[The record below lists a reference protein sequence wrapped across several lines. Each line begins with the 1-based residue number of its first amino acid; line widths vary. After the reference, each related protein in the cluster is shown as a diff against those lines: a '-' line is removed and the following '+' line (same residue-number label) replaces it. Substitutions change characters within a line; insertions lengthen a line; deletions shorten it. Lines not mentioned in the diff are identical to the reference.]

1 MKGFTKAIKRTPHL
15 MTSKIGMAAKSSDP
29 AFDSLNQRF
38 TSLEKLSEKLLKDAS
53 TLRDAV
59 KNMLLSGANFGRHF
73 DTLFQPIGSE
83 YDLERRHPNA
93 QQTMVNLASYGQLM
107 DELKEALTPELEL
120 IESRVVSPTKDFQ
133 TVIKAIRK
141 NITKRDHKLV
151 DYDRHNNAYTKLRDK
166 KEKSLKDEQ
175 SLFKVEQEYETAAAD
190 YEYYNNALKE
200 ELPRFFELAS
210 AFMTPLFHSFYYMQ
224 LNVFY
229 LTMERLQG
237 FAQGKYDLSNNSIA
251 LVEETYMAQLTDA
264 AERLENLSIRK
275 GAMPSAKILA
285 QGRASGG
292 GGPSP
297 SGSRLSG
304 LGAGAPSRSGSI
316 LSSSSST
323 AGGASAAPP
332 AYSPP
337 PTSSTAA
344 FGGAGKRA
352 PPPPPIKPKPGAAL
366 TKSYVVA
373 LYDYTATA
381 DGDLSFK
388 AGDRIEVTERTASTD
403 DWWTGIVDG
412 QKGVFPGNY
421 VREE

>member
-1 MKGFTKAIKRTPHL
+1 MKGIAKAMKRTPHL
-15 MTSKIGMAAKSSDP
+15 MTSRIGMAAKSSDP

-38 TSLEKLSEKLLKDAS
+38 TNLEKLCEKLLKDS
-53 TLRDAV
+53 TTLRDTV

-83 YDLERRHPNA
+83 YDLERKHPNA
-93 QQTMVNLASYGQLM
+93 QTTMTNLAHYGQLM
-107 DELKEALTPELEL
+107 DELKDTLTPEIEL
-120 IESRVVSPTKDFQ
+120 IESRVVAPTREFQ
-133 TVIKAIRK
+133 NIVKGIRK

-151 DYDRHNNAYTKLRDK
+151 DFDRHNNSYSKLRDK
-166 KEKSLKDEQ
+166 KDKSLKDEQ

-229 LTMERLQG
+229 LTMERLQS
-237 FAQGKYDLSNNSIA
+237 FAEGKYDLSNNSIA
-251 LVEETYMAQLTDA
+251 VVEDAYMAQLTDA
-264 AERLENLSIRK
+264 AERLENLTIRR
-275 GAMPSAKILA
+275 GAVPSAKILA
-285 QGRASGG
+285 QNRVSSGG
-292 GGPSP
+292 LSP
-297 SGSRLSG
+297 SGSRIGG

-316 LSSSSST
+316 LSTSSGSGLHT
-323 AGGASAAPP
+323 APP
-332 AYSPP
+332 AYSS
-337 PTSSTAA
+337 TSTASA
-344 FGGAGKRA
+344 AVAGKRA
-352 PPPPPIKPKPGAAL
+352 PPPPPTKPKPGAAL
-366 TKSYVVA
+366 AKNYVVA
-373 LYDYTATA
+373 LYDYVATA
-381 DGDLSFK
+381 DGDLSFN

-403 DWWTGIVDG
+403 DWWTGIVNG